1 MTEQPAG
8 RRADFWLYFGGQLI
22 STLGSA
28 FTMFALPL
36 LVYKLTGSPTDL
48 ALTMAATMLPY
59 LLFGLAF
66 GAIADRVDR
75 RRMMISVDLARAAV
89 IAVLPVLYLAG
100 SLDVA
105 WVYLVA
111 FVQASLGILFDSGE
125 FAAIPSL
132 VPQTDLVT
140 ANGRLMAAG
149 SAGQVAGPV
158 VAGALVSFLAPAT
171 LLFFDAGTF
180 VASALSLALIRRS
193 FNAADDGAAGSDS
206 DSDSDSDSN
215 HVSVVRRLARDVRE
229 GLGYVWRHPV
239 LRSISIMMAL
249 INFFA
254 ATTLAQL
261 AFFTKTA
268 LHASDSQVG
277 WMFAAGA
284 AGVVVVGSIAGALR
298 RRLSFPVV
306 ALGALIVSGL
316 ALVGM
321 GLTHSYPVAV
331 VLWAVSSGF
340 AMLLNINT
348 AALRQ
353 AIVPNRLLGRVMSVA
368 SVLAW
373 SAIPAGALCGAAV
386 MQATDVSV
394 VYAGIGAIDALI
406 AATFWLSPIRYGDRY
421 LTDP

>member
-1 MTEQPAG
+1 MTGVPAA

-22 STLGSA
+22 STVGSA

-48 ALTMAATMLPY
+48 ALTMAANMLPY
-59 LLFGLAF
+59 LFFGLAF
-66 GAIADRVDR
+66 GAVADRVDR
-75 RRMMISVDLARAAV
+75 RHMMISVDLARAAV
-89 IAVLPVLYLAG
+89 IAVLPVLYLTG

-111 FVQASLGILFDSGE
+111 FVQSSLGILFDSGE

-132 VPQTDLVT
+132 VPKADLVT
-140 ANGRLMAAG
+140 ANGRIMAAS
-149 SAGQVAGPV
+149 SAGQVTGPV
-158 VAGALVSFLAPAT
+158 IAGALVSFLAPAS

-180 VASALSLALIRRS
+180 VVSALSLGLIRRS
-193 FNAADDGAAGSDS
+193 FNEPDDLTTTGVEQA
-206 DSDSDSDSN
+206 
-215 HVSVVRRLARDVRE
+215 SVVRRLARDVRE

-239 LRSISIMMAL
+239 LRSISMMMAL

-284 AGVVVVGSIAGALR
+284 AGVVVVGSIAGQLR

-321 GLTHSYPVAV
+321 GLTHSFAVAI

-373 SAIPAGALCGAAV
+373 SAIPAGALAGAAV

-394 VYAGIGAIDALI
+394 VYAAIGAIDALI
-406 AATFWLSPIRYGDRY
+406 AAAFWFSPIRKGEQY
-421 LTDP
+421 LGEAPATPATKAR

>member
-1 MTEQPAG
+1 MSGQPEQ

-22 STLGSA
+22 STVGSA
-28 FTMFALPL
+28 FTLFALPL

-48 ALTMAATMLPY
+48 ALTMAANMLPY
-59 LLFGLAF
+59 LLFGLVF

-75 RRMMISVDLARAAV
+75 REMMISVDLARAAV
-89 IAVLPVLYLAG
+89 IAVLPVLYLTSG
-100 SLDVA
+100 LDVA

-132 VPQTDLVT
+132 VPKADLVT
-140 ANGRLMAAG
+140 ANGRIMAAS

-158 VAGALVSFLAPAT
+158 IAGALVSFLAPAS

-180 VASALSLALIRRS
+180 VVSALSLALIRRS
-193 FNAADDGAAGSDS
+193 FNEPDDAAAAPDADAG
-206 DSDSDSDSN
+206 
-215 HVSVVRRLARDVRE
+215 SVVRRLSRDIRE

-261 AFFTKTA
+261 AFFAKTA

-284 AGVVVVGSIAGALR
+284 AGVVVVGSVAGRLR

-306 ALGALIVSGL
+306 ALGALVVSGL

-321 GLTHSYPVAV
+321 GVTHTYAVALA
-331 VLWAVSSGF
+331 LWAVSSGF

-373 SAIPAGALCGAAV
+373 SAIPAGALAGAAV

-394 VYAGIGAIDALI
+394 VYAAIGAIDALI

-421 LTDP
+421 LADAAAAS

>member
-1 MTEQPAG
+1 MTRNPAA
-8 RRADFWLYFGGQLI
+8 RLADFWLYFGGQLI

-132 VPQTDLVT
+132 VPKTDLVT
-140 ANGRLMAAG
+140 ANGRVMAAA

-158 VAGALVSFLAPAT
+158 LAGALVSFLAPAS

-180 VASALSLALIRRS
+180 VVSALSLGLIRRS
-193 FNAADDGAAGSDS
+193 FNAADGTADDARAGDAA
-206 DSDSDSDSN
+206 
-215 HVSVVRRLARDVRE
+215 SVIRRLARDVRE

-284 AGVVVVGSIAGALR
+284 AGVVVVGSIAGPLR

-306 ALGALIVSGL
+306 ALGALIMSGL

-321 GLTHSYPVAV
+321 GLTHTYAVAI
-331 VLWAVSSGF
+331 VLWAASSGF

-386 MQATDVSV
+386 MQATDVSA
-394 VYAGIGAIDALI
+394 VYAAIGGIDALI
-406 AATFWLSPIRYGDRY
+406 AATFWLSPIRHGDRY
-421 LTDP
+421 LADAD

>member
-1 MTEQPAG
+1 VNGQQGEW
-8 RRADFWLYFGGQLI
+8 RADFWLYFGGQLI
-22 STLGSA
+22 STIGSA

-48 ALTMAATMLPY
+48 ALTMAANMLPY

-75 RRMMISVDLARAAV
+75 RQMMISVDLARAAV

-100 SLDVA
+100 ELDVV
-105 WVYLVA
+105 WVYVVA
-111 FVQASLGILFDSGE
+111 FAQASLGILFDSGE

-132 VPQTDLVT
+132 VPKADLVT
-140 ANGRLMAAG
+140 ANGRIMAAS
-149 SAGQVAGPV
+149 SAGQVTGPV
-158 VAGALVSFLAPAT
+158 IAGALVSFLAPAS

-193 FNAADDGAAGSDS
+193 FNQPDDEAASGVEEG
-206 DSDSDSDSN
+206 
-215 HVSVVRRLARDVRE
+215 SVVRRLALDVRE

-254 ATTLAQL
+254 ATTLAQI
-261 AFFTKTA
+261 AFFSKTA

-284 AGVVVVGSIAGALR
+284 AGVVIVGSMAGRLR

-321 GLTHSYPVAV
+321 GMTHTYAVAL

-353 AIVPNRLLGRVMSVA
+353 AIVPNGLLGRVMSVA

-373 SAIPAGALCGAAV
+373 SAIPAGALAGAAV

-394 VYAGIGAIDALI
+394 VYAAIGAIDALI
-406 AATFWLSPIRYGDRY
+406 AATFWLSPIRHGDRY
-421 LTDP
+421 LSEASASS

>member
-1 MTEQPAG
+1 MSGQPEQ

-22 STLGSA
+22 STVGSA
-28 FTMFALPL
+28 FTLFALPL

-48 ALTMAATMLPY
+48 ALTMAANMLPY
-59 LLFGLAF
+59 LLFGLVF

-75 RRMMISVDLARAAV
+75 RQLMISVDLARAAV
-89 IAVLPVLYLAG
+89 IVVLPVLYLAG
-100 SLDVA
+100 GLDVA

-132 VPQTDLVT
+132 VPKADLVT
-140 ANGRLMAAG
+140 ANGRIMAAS

-158 VAGALVSFLAPAT
+158 IAGALVSFLAPAS

-180 VASALSLALIRRS
+180 VVSALSLALIRRS
-193 FNAADDGAAGSDS
+193 FNEPDDAATAPDADAG
-206 DSDSDSDSN
+206 
-215 HVSVVRRLARDVRE
+215 SVVRRLSRDVRE

-261 AFFTKTA
+261 AFFAKTA

-284 AGVVVVGSIAGALR
+284 AGVVVVGSVAGRLR

-306 ALGALIVSGL
+306 ALGALVVSGL

-321 GLTHSYPVAV
+321 GVTHTYAVAL

-340 AMLLNINT
+340 GMLLNINT

-373 SAIPAGALCGAAV
+373 SAIPAGALAGAAV

-394 VYAGIGAIDALI
+394 VYAAIGAIDALI
-406 AATFWLSPIRYGDRY
+406 AAMFWLSPIRYGDRY
-421 LTDP
+421 LAEAAAAS

>member
-1 MTEQPAG
+1 MAVVRRREPEP
-8 RRADFWLYFGGQLI
+8 RRADFWLYFGGQLV
-22 STLGSA
+22 STVGSA

-48 ALTMAATMLPY
+48 ALTMAANMLPY
-59 LLFGLAF
+59 LFFGLAF

-75 RRMMISVDLARAAV
+75 RRMMIGVDLARAAV
-89 IAVLPVLYLAG
+89 ITVLPALYLAG
-100 SLDVA
+100 ALDVTWIYA
-105 WVYLVA
+105 VA

-132 VPQTDLVT
+132 VPQADLVT
-140 ANGRLMAAG
+140 ANGRIMAAT

-158 VAGALVSFLAPAT
+158 VAGALVSILAPAS
-171 LLFFDAGTF
+171 LLFVDAATF
-180 VASALSLALIRRS
+180 VVSALTLVAIRRS
-193 FNAADDGAAGSDS
+193 FNAADDATADTTAAGG
-206 DSDSDSDSN
+206 
-215 HVSVVRRLARDVRE
+215 SVVRRLGRDVRE
-229 GLGYVWRHPV
+229 GLAYVWRHPV

-284 AGVVVVGSIAGALR
+284 AGVVVVGSLAGRLR

-306 ALGALIVSGL
+306 ALGALVVSGL

-321 GLTHSYPVAV
+321 GLTHTYAVAI

-340 AMLLNINT
+340 GMLLNINT
-348 AALRQ
+348 SALRQ
-353 AIVPNRLLGRVMSVA
+353 AIVPNRLLGRIMSVA
-368 SVLAW
+368 SVIAW
-373 SAIPAGALCGAAV
+373 SAIPAGALAGAAV

-394 VYAGIGAIDALI
+394 VYAAIGAIDAFI
-406 AATFWLSPIRYGDRY
+406 AAAFWLSPIRHGERY
-421 LTDP
+421 LADPAA

>member
-1 MTEQPAG
+1 MTAPPSG
-8 RRADFWLYFGGQLI
+8 PRRADFWLYFGGQLV
-22 STLGSA
+22 STVGSS

-48 ALTMAATMLPY
+48 ALTMAANMLPY
-59 LLFGLAF
+59 LLFGLVF

-75 RRMMISVDLARAAV
+75 RRMMIAVDLARAAV

-100 SLDVA
+100 SLTVT
-105 WVYLVA
+105 WVYAVA

-132 VPQTDLVT
+132 VRQADLVT
-140 ANGRLMAAG
+140 ANGRIMAAT

-158 VAGALVSFLAPAT
+158 VAGALVSFLAPAS
-171 LLFFDAGTF
+171 LLFVDAATF
-180 VASALSLALIRRS
+180 VVSTLTLVAIRRT
-193 FNAADDGAAGSDS
+193 FNPPSDGTPHADED
-206 DSDSDSDSN
+206 
-215 HVSVVRRLARDVRE
+215 SVVRRLARDVRE

-239 LRSISIMMAL
+239 LRSISVMMAL

-284 AGVVVVGSIAGALR
+284 AGVVVVGSMAGRLR
-298 RRLSFPVV
+298 RHLSFPVV
-306 ALGALIVSGL
+306 ALGALVVSGL
-316 ALVGM
+316 SLVGM
-321 GLTHSYPVAV
+321 GLTHAYAVAI

-373 SAIPAGALCGAAV
+373 SAIPLGALAGAAV

-406 AATFWLSPIRYGDRY
+406 AAAFWLSPIRHGDRY
-421 LTDP
+421 LAEGAAPDRG

>member
-1 MTEQPAG
+1 
-8 RRADFWLYFGGQLI
+8 
-22 STLGSA
+22 
-28 FTMFALPL
+28 L

-48 ALTMAATMLPY
+48 ALTMAANMLPY
-59 LLFGLAF
+59 LLFGLVF

-75 RRMMISVDLARAAV
+75 RRMMISVDLGRAAV

-100 SLDVA
+100 SLDVV
-105 WVYLVA
+105 WVYAVA

-132 VPQTDLVT
+132 VSRADLVT
-140 ANGRLMAAG
+140 ANGRIMAAN

-158 VAGALVSFLAPAT
+158 IAGALVSFLAPAS
-171 LLFFDAGTF
+171 LLFVDAATF
-180 VASALSLALIRRS
+180 VVSALSLALIRRS
-193 FNAADDGAAGSDS
+193 FNAADAVDESAATGDGA
-206 DSDSDSDSN
+206 
-215 HVSVVRRLARDVRE
+215 SVIRRLLRDVRE

-261 AFFTKTA
+261 AFFAKTA

-284 AGVVVVGSIAGALR
+284 AGVVVVGSVAGRLR

-316 ALVGM
+316 ALVGL
-321 GLTHSYPVAV
+321 GLTHTYAVAL

-348 AALRQ
+348 SALRQ

-373 SAIPAGALCGAAV
+373 SAIPAGALTGAAV

-394 VYAGIGAIDALI
+394 VYAAIGAIDALI
-406 AATFWLSPIRYGDRY
+406 AAAFWLSPIRHGDRY
-421 LTDP
+421 LGEAAAEPSAVADAETANAAEPAH

>member
-1 MTEQPAG
+1 MSVVPRRDR
-8 RRADFWLYFGGQLI
+8 RRADFWLYFGGQLV
-22 STLGSA
+22 STVGSA

-48 ALTMAATMLPY
+48 ALTMAANMLPY
-59 LLFGLAF
+59 LLFGLVF

-75 RRMMISVDLARAAV
+75 RRMMIGVDLARAAV
-89 IAVLPVLYLAG
+89 IVVLPALYLAG
-100 SLDVA
+100 ALDIA
-105 WVYLVA
+105 WIYAVA

-132 VPQTDLVT
+132 VPQADLVT
-140 ANGRLMAAG
+140 ANGRIMAAT

-158 VAGALVSFLAPAT
+158 VAGALVSILAPAS
-171 LLFFDAGTF
+171 LLFVDAATF
-180 VASALSLALIRRS
+180 VVSALTLVAIRRS
-193 FNAADDGAAGSDS
+193 FNAADDDTTPAESGD
-206 DSDSDSDSN
+206 N
-215 HVSVVRRLARDVRE
+215 VVRRLTRDVRE
-229 GLGYVWRHPV
+229 GLAYVWRHPV

-284 AGVVVVGSIAGALR
+284 AGVVVVGSVAGQLR
-298 RRLSFPVV
+298 RRLSFRVV
-306 ALGALIVSGL
+306 ALGALVVSGL

-321 GLTHSYPVAV
+321 GLTHTYAVAI

-340 AMLLNINT
+340 GMLLNINT
-348 AALRQ
+348 SALRQ
-353 AIVPNRLLGRVMSVA
+353 AIVPNRLLGRIMSVA
-368 SVLAW
+368 SVIAW
-373 SAIPAGALCGAAV
+373 SAIPAGALAGAAV

-394 VYAGIGAIDALI
+394 VYAAIGAIDALI
-406 AATFWLSPIRYGDRY
+406 AAAFWLSPIRHGERY
-421 LTDP
+421 LANPAS

>member
-1 MTEQPAG
+1 VTDPAAP
-8 RRADFWLYFGGQLI
+8 RRADFWLYFGGQVI
-22 STLGSA
+22 STVGSA

-48 ALTMAATMLPY
+48 ALTMAANMLPY
-59 LLFGLAF
+59 LFFGLAF

-75 RRMMISVDLARAAV
+75 RRMMIWVDVSRAAV
-89 IAVLPVLYLAG
+89 IAVLPLLYLAG
-100 SLDVA
+100 SLDVT

-132 VPQTDLVT
+132 VPRSDLVT
-140 ANGRLMAAG
+140 ANGRIMAAT

-158 VAGALVSFLAPAT
+158 LAGALVSFLAPAS
-171 LLFFDAGTF
+171 LLFVDAATF
-180 VASALSLALIRRS
+180 AVSALTLVLIRRS
-193 FNAADDGAAGSDS
+193 FNAADEPDDDTPPVDGA
-206 DSDSDSDSN
+206 
-215 HVSVVRRLARDVRE
+215 SVVRRLARDVRE

-284 AGVVVVGSIAGALR
+284 AGVVVVGSIAGPLR

-321 GLTHSYPVAV
+321 GLTHSYPVAI
-331 VLWAVSSGF
+331 VLWAISSGF

-373 SAIPAGALCGAAV
+373 SAIPAGALAGAAV

-394 VYAGIGAIDALI
+394 VYAAIGAIDAVI
-406 AATFWLSPIRYGDRY
+406 AATFWLSPIRHGEQY
-421 LTDP
+421 LANAAA